1 MQYVFSSPVAVAVV
15 GTPPLDPL
23 RENVEATRDFKPM
36 QGDEMASFSR
46 QIAHLNKQALDRH
59 FCCHEDG

>member
-1 MQYVFSSPVAVAVV
+1 MAVV